1 MRVRI
6 PPPGAP
12 GASPGE
18 AQFDSHER
26 ATQFLLAMF
35 LAVGTVVGAAALV
48 FFVVVVVLAAAEPM
62 EPTELT
68 PVGSVRAT
76 LRAAFPALARR
87 ALPQT
92 R

>member
-1 MRVRI
+1 
-6 PPPGAP
+6 
-12 GASPGE
+12 
-18 AQFDSHER
+18 
-26 ATQFLLAMF
+26 MF

-76 LRAAFPALARR
+76 
-87 ALPQT
+87 
-92 R
+92 

>member
-1 MRVRI
+1 
-6 PPPGAP
+6 
-12 GASPGE
+12 
-18 AQFDSHER
+18 
-26 ATQFLLAMF
+26 MF

-48 FFVVVVVLAAAEPM
+48 FFAVVVVLAAVEPV
-62 EPTELT
+62 EPTGPS